1 MDKETIV
8 INFFGEPSTGKS
20 TAAAYVYSQ
29 LKMAGVEAEYVSE
42 YAKDKVW
49 EENSE
54 IFKPDNQAYLFGKQ
68 FYKMSICKNKV
79 EVIVTDSPL
88 FLNILYN
95 KSEVLGDSF
104 NHTVL
109 NCFNSFDNRSY
120 FLTRDFAYE
129 NIGRRHSEEQS
140 QGLRNEL
147 YSLLKESKVDFEVL
161 KTNCDNYDRIV
172 ADTIYELSQ
181 RDIKRRREAVLNQVQ
196 ENNNNLDNEETYSL
210 TTTED
215 ITGTIGAWLD
225 SEIDAPKEV
234 IKSLQKTYD
243 LAVKGI
249 SKPLEAPKKE

>member
-1 MDKETIV
+1 MDRETIV
-8 INFFGEPSTGKS
+8 INFFGEPSAGKS

-54 IFKPDNQAYLFGKQ
+54 VFKPDNQAYLFGKQ

-129 NIGRRHSEEQS
+129 NIGRINDEEQS
-140 QGLRNEL
+140 KGLRSKL
-147 YSLLKESKVDFEVL
+147 YGLLKENKVDFEML
-161 KTNCDNYDRIV
+161 KSSCDNYDRIV

-181 RDIKRRREAVLNQVQ
+181 RDIKRRREAVLSQIQ
-196 ENNNNLDNEETYSL
+196 ESNNNLDNEEAYPL
-210 TTTED
+210 TTAED
-215 ITGTIGAWLD
+215 ITGTIGA
-225 SEIDAPKEV
+225 
-234 IKSLQKTYD
+234 
-243 LAVKGI
+243 
-249 SKPLEAPKKE
+249 